1 MKLRS
6 GLQPG
11 VPAAPP
17 TAQRAGHLRPRHHPP
32 NGLPLPD
39 DVVQHILGFATA
51 IRHFWDTY
59 HVVCRQFQRCLNKP
73 GAMDHVFVCVRPGRT
88 SLQTVPTSHTTSHN
102 AMRLVRNMN
111 FDFRK
116 EQPWIVTK
124 MLRSLTN
131 FVSLRCLHLFWPS
144 SLQTTTAVD
153 SYLGT
158 LATAAPRLTSLCLE
172 LSGNITSTEL
182 ASLAPLTML
191 QDLCIYFTLSKERCE
206 YYTLSKERGPAHG
219 LFAEGLVR
227 LLPQLTALQHLS
239 LLDRYDFDADALRA
253 LYAAGALTTL
263 RSLNLTDCVS
273 WVDDACLAVIARV
286 ATLQKLRVGW
296 CWRIT
301 DAGLQ
306 ALAPLGA
313 LQELGLYSLT
323 KITDDGLKA
332 LAPLTALR
340 DLDVRE
346 CGRTTHACHTTL
358 CDERPGLSLECSC
371 DKRSRGV
378 VPPSFLRHRLLHGGI

>member
-1 MKLRS
+1 
-6 GLQPG
+6 
-11 VPAAPP
+11 
-17 TAQRAGHLRPRHHPP
+17 
-32 NGLPLPD
+32 
-39 DVVQHILGFATA
+39 
-51 IRHFWDTY
+51 
-59 HVVCRQFQRCLNKP
+59 
-73 GAMDHVFVCVRPGRT
+73 
-88 SLQTVPTSHTTSHN
+88 
-102 AMRLVRNMN
+102 
-111 FDFRK
+111 
-116 EQPWIVTK
+116 
-124 MLRSLTN
+124 
-131 FVSLRCLHLFWPS
+131 LHLFWPS

-191 QDLCIYFTLSKERCE
+191 QDLCIY
-206 YYTLSKERGPAHG
+206 YTVSMERGPANG
-219 LFAEGLVR
+219 ELAEGLVR

-239 LLDRYDFDADALRA
+239 LIDRYDFDADALRA

-301 DAGLQ
+301 DAGLP

-340 DLDVRE
+340 ELDVGWCYSIRHE
-346 CGRTTHACHTTL
+346 CHETL
-358 CDERPGLSLECSC
+358 RNERSGLHVKCSGWGC
-371 DKRSRGV
+371 LGA
-378 VPPSFLRHRLLHGGI
+378 